1 VPRVDLDFLRGLYD
15 AHNRPGADFPD
26 VLARDYLDAGVEFVE
41 LATAPGA
48 TTHRGR
54 DAVAMLFRDRFE
66 AGSMRVED
74 LKLTA
79 LDDHT
84 VLAAFR
90 IRMLGTGSGADV
102 SMRLWNLLRLEDAR
116 IVRVEEF
123 DDETAALA
131 AAGR

>member
-1 VPRVDLDFLRGLYD
+1 
-15 AHNRPGADFPD
+15 
-26 VLARDYLDAGVEFVE
+26 
-41 LATAPGA
+41 
-48 TTHRGR
+48 
-54 DAVAMLFRDRFE
+54 
-66 AGSMRVED
+66 MRVED

-90 IRMLGTGSGADV
+90 IRMLETGSGSEV

-116 IVRVEEF
+116 IVRLEEF